1 MDHRRLGAGGLT
13 VSAITYG
20 NWLTHSREAAENAR
34 QCVAAAL
41 DEGITT
47 FDTADVYGSPD
58 YGAAERVLG
67 DALSGVSRG

>member
-1 MDHRRLGAGGLT
+1 
-13 VSAITYG
+13 
-20 NWLTHSREAAENAR
+20 
-34 QCVAAAL
+34 VAAAL